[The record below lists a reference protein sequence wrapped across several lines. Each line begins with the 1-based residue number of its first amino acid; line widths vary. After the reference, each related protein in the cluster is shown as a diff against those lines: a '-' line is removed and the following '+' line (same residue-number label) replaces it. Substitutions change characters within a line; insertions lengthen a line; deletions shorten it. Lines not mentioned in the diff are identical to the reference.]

1 MKDFFRTFKVS
12 KPEFVTLKEGEQ
24 VVRIIRA
31 EVLTSFQNYNGSPKE
46 DSKEWANATPQLAIT
61 VVAAE
66 DGKSGGLTHRFN
78 GCGYRKYN
86 ELSEKELASGKYE
99 DIEGYACYKD
109 KEGDVVREESDDN
122 TKACENILNQF
133 AMAMQ
138 FPEGSD
144 LMDSI
149 EEAIQA
155 KAAVKV
161 TVINEPYNEKDQF
174 SLSRFKAVG
183 ELVQAGDDK
192 FED

>member
-1 MKDFFRTFKVS
+1 MKDFFRSFKVS

-31 EVLTSFQNYNGSPKE
+31 QVLTSFQNYDGSPKE
-46 DSKEWANATPQLAIT
+46 ESKEWTNPIPQLAIT

-78 GCGYRKYN
+78 GEGCRKYN

-109 KEGDVVREESDDN
+109 KDGDVVREESDDN
-122 TKACENILNQF
+122 TKACENIINQF

-138 FPEGSD
+138 FEEGAD
-144 LMDSI
+144 LMNSI
-149 EEAIQA
+149 EEAIQT
-155 KAAVKV
+155 KATMQV
-161 TVINEPYNEKDQF
+161 TVINEPYNDKDQF
-174 SLSRFKAVG
+174 SLSRFRAVVG
-183 ELVQAGDDK
+183 ELVEADDK